1 MHHLQDLLHQL
12 LRTSSHCHQTFSLPG
27 GHCGLDR
34 MSSGCMRL
42 GCCSR
47 LGRSRI
53 HLVVVEHR
61 SCPAV
66 ERNQDQG
73 TGKYARRCAGS
84 RRPSGFRAHPTQ
96 RTKVGRLVVAAESAV
111 GVGIESNLAAVE
123 VGIESSRT
131 AAAVDFACHRR

>member
-1 MHHLQDLLHQL
+1 
-12 LRTSSHCHQTFSLPG
+12 
-27 GHCGLDR
+27 
-34 MSSGCMRL
+34 MRL

-53 HLVVVEHR
+53 HLVVVEHH

-123 VGIESSRT
+123 VGIGSSRT
-131 AAAVDFACHRR
+131 AAAAVDFAYHHR